1 MGCETPGRTMPAAER
16 LALDSVILEQWLRFY
31 WLEETETGAA
41 RINVPEEVKTDLA
54 RIAPRLLPLAE
65 RLLAPC
71 EEIDACRITAIIRS
85 FLHEQGAEQALEA
98 PAFHDAVTRFH
109 AWVTE
114 HADWLDGREPD
125 LALWLR
131 EETPPAGA

>member
-1 MGCETPGRTMPAAER
+1 MACGTTFRQTDAAER

-41 RINVPEEVKTDLA
+41 RISAPEEAKTDLA
-54 RIAPRLLPLAE
+54 RIAPRLIPLAE
-65 RLLAPC
+65 RLLAPG
-71 EEIDACRITAIIRS
+71 EEVDACRITAIIRD
-85 FLHEQGAEQALEA
+85 FLHEQGADQALEE
-98 PAFHDAVTRFH
+98 PTFHDAVTRFH
-109 AWVTE
+109 AWVAE

>member
-1 MGCETPGRTMPAAER
+1 MRNAGPDHAGGRKAGFGQRHSGTVVALL
-16 LALDSVILEQWLRFY
+16 LAGRDGNRR
-31 WLEETETGAA
+31 A
-41 RINVPEEVKTDLA
+41 RINAPEEAKTDLA

-65 RLLAPC
+65 RLIAPC

-114 HADWLDGREPD
+114 HADWLDGREPN